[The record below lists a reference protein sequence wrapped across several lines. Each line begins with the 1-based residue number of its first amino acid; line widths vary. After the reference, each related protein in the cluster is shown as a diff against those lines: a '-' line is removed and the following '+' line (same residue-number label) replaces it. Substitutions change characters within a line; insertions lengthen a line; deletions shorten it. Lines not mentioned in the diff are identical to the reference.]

1 MTTGNPVAR
10 LLAVP
15 ARALA
20 ILGGWWLLGLS
31 FVTVGEILARKF
43 FGLSLQG
50 VDEIGAYTLA
60 VFSTLSFAWAL
71 VNKAHT
77 RVDFM
82 IGRLPAW
89 PRAVLNAAAYL
100 LLAAFAG
107 YAAWRGWHVLEESL
121 EFQARAN
128 SPLQTP
134 LWIPQSAWLAGLV
147 AFALAAGALAGHALL
162 LLARPARLNALYG
175 PLTLE
180 EEVEAEAG
188 AVLAR
193 TGGTA
198 DGVAP
203 AAAPGT
209 LAAR

>member
-1 MTTGNPVAR
+1 MTSANPVAR
-10 LLAVP
+10 ALAGP
-15 ARALA
+15 ARVLA
-20 ILGGWWLLGLS
+20 ILGGWWLIGLS
-31 FVTVGEILARKF
+31 FVTVGEILARKL
-43 FGLSLQG
+43 FGASLQG

-60 VFSTLSFAWAL
+60 VFSTFSFAWAL

-77 RVDFM
+77 RVDFL

-89 PRAVLNAAAYL
+89 PRALLNAGAYL
-100 LLAAFAG
+100 LLAAFAL

-147 AFALAAGALAGHALL
+147 AFAIAAGAMAAHAVL

-175 PLTLE
+175 PLSLE
-180 EEVEAEAG
+180 EEVRAEAG

-193 TGGTA
+193 GAVPPEGP
-198 DGVAP
+198 AP
-203 AAAPGT
+203 AATAP
-209 LAAR
+209 AR

>member
-1 MTTGNPVAR
+1 MSAPPDNPVTR

-20 ILGGWWLLGLS
+20 ILGGWWLLALS
-31 FVTVGEILARKF
+31 FLTVFEILARKF
-43 FGLSLQG
+43 FAFSLQG

-71 VNKAHT
+71 VTKAHT

-82 IGRLPAW
+82 IGRLPAF
-89 PRAVLNAAAYL
+89 PRALLNAGAYL

-147 AFALAAGALAGHALL
+147 AFALAAGAMAAHALL
-162 LLARPARLNALYG
+162 LLVTSPARVNALYG
-175 PLTLE
+175 PMTLE

-193 TGGTA
+193 TGAARAG
-198 DGVAP
+198 
-203 AAAPGT
+203 AAAE
-209 LAAR
+209 

>member
-1 MTTGNPVAR
+1 MDTSNPVAR
-10 LLAVP
+10 FLAVP

-20 ILGGWWLLGLS
+20 ILGGWWLMALS
-31 FVTVGEILARKF
+31 FISVFEILARKF
-43 FGLSLQG
+43 FSYSLQG

-60 VFSTLSFAWAL
+60 IFSSFAFGWAL
-71 VNKAHT
+71 VTKAHT

-82 IGRLPAW
+82 IGKLPEV
-89 PRAVLNAAAYL
+89 PRAVLNAAAYV
-100 LLAAFAG
+100 LLAAFAI

-147 AFALAAGALAGHALL
+147 MFALAAGAMAAHAVL

-175 PLTLE
+175 PMTLE
-180 EEVEAEAG
+180 EEVKAEAG

-193 TGGTA
+193 TG
-198 DGVAP
+198 DLP
-203 AAAPGT
+203 A
-209 LAAR
+209 R

>member
-1 MTTGNPVAR
+1 MDISNPVAR
-10 LLAVP
+10 ILAVP

-20 ILGGWWLLGLS
+20 ILGGWWLMALS
-31 FVTVGEILARKF
+31 FISVFEILARKF
-43 FGLSLQG
+43 FSYSLQG

-60 VFSTLSFAWAL
+60 IFSSFAFGWAL
-71 VNKAHT
+71 VTKAHT

-82 IGRLPAW
+82 IGKLPEV
-89 PRAVLNAAAYL
+89 PRAVLNAAAYV
-100 LLAAFAG
+100 LLAAFAI

-147 AFALAAGALAGHALL
+147 MFALAAGAMAAHAVL
-162 LLARPARLNALYG
+162 LLAQPARLNALYG
-175 PLTLE
+175 PMTLE
-180 EEVEAEAG
+180 EEVKAEAG

-193 TGGTA
+193 TGEM
-198 DGVAP
+198 P
-203 AAAPGT
+203 A
-209 LAAR
+209 R

>member
-1 MTTGNPVAR
+1 MSVPTDNPVAR
-10 LLAVP
+10 ILAVP
-15 ARALA
+15 ARGLA
-20 ILGGWWLLGLS
+20 ILGGWWLLALS
-31 FVTVGEILARKF
+31 FITVFEILARKLAGF
-43 FGLSLQG
+43 SLQG

-71 VNKAHT
+71 VTKAHT

-82 IGRLPAW
+82 IGRLPAQ
-89 PRAVLNAAAYL
+89 PRAMLNAAAYA
-100 LLAAFAG
+100 LLAAFAI

-147 AFALAAGALAGHALL
+147 AFAIAAGAMAAHALWL
-162 LLARPARLNALYG
+162 LVTAPARVNALYG
-175 PLTLE
+175 PMTLA

-193 TGGTA
+193 TGRPA
-198 DGVAP
+198 VA
-203 AAAPGT
+203 AE
-209 LAAR
+209 